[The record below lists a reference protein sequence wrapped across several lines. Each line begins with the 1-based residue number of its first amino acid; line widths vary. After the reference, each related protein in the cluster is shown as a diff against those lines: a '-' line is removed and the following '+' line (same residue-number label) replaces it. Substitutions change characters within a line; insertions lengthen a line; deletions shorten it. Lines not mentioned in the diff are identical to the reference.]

1 LTSTG
6 SYGKLEL
13 TYFIE
18 NLVETGV
25 FMATIRDIARLA
37 GVSIT
42 TVSKVINNYP
52 DIGERTRQ
60 KVIKIMEQE
69 NYHPNAIARS
79 LSTNRSHSIGVFI
92 NYNLSR
98 GLHHLFFHE
107 ILFGLETDLGQ
118 KGYDF
123 IYFSDLKWKD
133 SCDYVAKSKNRHVDG
148 VVLMGIPLSDNHI
161 DKLLKSSIPAVFLDV
176 DIVGKNATYVTF
188 DNVGGA
194 RQVVKYLY
202 ELGHREIG
210 VITGLKFTKP
220 AQDRLLGFQQAMN
233 ELDLVYKTDYIIN
246 TSFSEEGGHN
256 AMEKILKM
264 DKRPTAIFCHSDS
277 IAIGAMRAIQEAGYR
292 VPDDFSIVGFDDLQI
307 CTYINPKLT
316 TVRQDAFL
324 MGQKA
329 AELLTVMMEQPDKS
343 IFPVVL
349 PTELIIRESCRKIS
363 TKKEDSLN

>member
-1 LTSTG
+1 
-6 SYGKLEL
+6 
-13 TYFIE
+13 
-18 NLVETGV
+18 
-25 FMATIRDIARLA
+25 MATIRDIAKLA

-42 TVSKVINNYP
+42 TVSKVINDYP
-52 DIGERTRQ
+52 DIGEKTRQ
-60 KVIKIMEQE
+60 KVLKIMEQE

-79 LSTNRSHSIGVFI
+79 LSTNRSYSIGVFI

-107 ILFGLETDLGQ
+107 ILFGLETNLGPL
-118 KGYDF
+118 GYDF

-148 VVLMGIPLSDNHI
+148 VVLMGIPLSDDNI

-176 DIVGKNATYVTF
+176 DIVGKNATYITF
-188 DNVGGA
+188 DNIGGA
-194 RQVVKYLY
+194 IKAVNYLY

-233 ELDLVYKTDYIIN
+233 ELDLIYRTDYIMN
-246 TSFSEEGGHN
+246 TSFSEEGGHK
-256 AMEKILKM
+256 AMEDILKM
-264 DKRPTAIFCHSDS
+264 KKRPTGIFCHSDS
-277 IAIGAMRAIQEAGYR
+277 IAIGAMRAVQEAGYR
-292 VPDDFSIVGFDDLQI
+292 VPDDFSIIGFDDLQI

-329 AELLTVMMEQPDKS
+329 AETLTSMMKYPDKS
-343 IFPVVL
+343 ISPLIL
-349 PTELIIRESCRKIS
+349 PTELVIRESCQKIS
-363 TKKEDSLN
+363 TKKEGLAN